1 MPCPPEIK
9 QLIES
14 ELQTDRAFDDV
25 TTRLLEAKFPACQAL
40 VKTKEA
46 GVFCGEV
53 VVTALKQIF
62 EGEAEFHCLFPDGK
76 YVEAG
81 ASVVQIK
88 TTVGLC
94 LTIERT
100 LINFLAHLSGIAT
113 LTKKFVDQVDGY
125 PTKIL
130 ATRKTLP
137 GLREL
142 QLIAVR
148 AGGGHIHRRNLSDGI
163 LIKDNHLA
171 FLAEQDVLQRARAH
185 RSPLHRIEIE
195 VQSMESLAK
204 VLQNPPDVVMLD
216 NFNLEDMKKAMTLIE
231 KSGAKCEVEA
241 SGGID
246 LGKARAVAALG
257 IPYISVGQLTHS
269 APSLNLSLD
278 ILPNR
283 I

>member
-9 QLIES
+9 QLIEV
-14 ELQTDRAFDDV
+14 ELATDRAFDDV
-25 TTRLLEAKFPACQAL
+25 TTRLLEAKFPACEAV
-40 VKTKEA
+40 VKTKQK

-53 VVTALKQIF
+53 VVAALKQIF
-62 EGEAEFHCLFPDGK
+62 EGEADFHCLAYDGK
-76 YVEAG
+76 VIEPG
-81 ASVVQIK
+81 TSVVQIK

-100 LINFLAHLSGIAT
+100 LINFLAHLSGVAT
-113 LTKKFVDQVDGY
+113 LTRKFVDQVEGY
-125 PTKIL
+125 NTKIL

-142 QLIAVR
+142 QLMAVR

-195 VQSMESLAK
+195 VQSMESLK
-204 VLQNPPDVVMLD
+204 VVLQNPPDVIMLD
-216 NFNLEDMKKAMTLIE
+216 NFSLEDMKKAVALIG
-231 KSGAKCEVEA
+231 KACEIEA
-241 SGGID
+241 SGGIE
-246 LGKARAVAALG
+246 LNTAKAVAQLG

>member
-1 MPCPPEIK
+1 MRTPPEIRS
-9 QLIES
+9 LIES
-14 ELQTDRAFDDV
+14 ELVTDRAYDDV
-25 TTRLLEAKFPACQAL
+25 TTRLLGATFPACEAL
-40 VKTKEA
+40 IRAREP
-46 GVFCGEV
+46 GVFCGEAV
-53 VVTALKQIF
+53 VSAFRQIF
-62 EGEAEFHCLFPDGK
+62 SNEAEIYSLASDGRIL
-76 YVEAG
+76 EPG
-81 ASVVQIK
+81 DSVVQVK

-94 LTIERT
+94 LTLERT
-100 LINFLAHLSGIAT
+100 LINFLGHLSGVAT
-113 LTKKFVDQVDGY
+113 MTKRFVDQVAGY

-142 QLIAVR
+142 QLMAVR

-171 FLAEQDVLQRARAH
+171 FLVEQDVLERARRN

-195 VQSMESLAK
+195 IQSMSSLEK
-204 VLQNPPDVVMLD
+204 VLQNPPDVIMLD
-216 NFNLEDMKKAMTLIE
+216 NFGIDDLRKAVAMIGDRAEIE
-231 KSGAKCEVEA
+231 V
-241 SGGID
+241 SGGMTVETV
-246 LGKARAVAALG
+246 GQVAALG
-257 IPYISVGQLTHS
+257 VHYISVGAITHS

>member
-1 MPCPPEIK
+1 MPCLPEIK

-14 ELQTDRAFDDV
+14 ELQTDRAYDDV
-25 TTRLLEAKFPACQAL
+25 TTRLLGAKFPPCEAL
-40 VKTKEA
+40 IRTKDS
-46 GVFCGEV
+46 GVFCGEAV
-53 VVTALKQIF
+53 VGAFKQIY
-62 EGEAEFHCLFPDGK
+62 EGEAEFHCLSTDGRSF
-76 YVEAG
+76 ETG
-81 ASVVQIK
+81 TSVVQIK

-94 LTIERT
+94 LTLERT
-100 LINFLAHLSGIAT
+100 LINFLAHLSGVAT
-113 LTKKFVDQVDGY
+113 LTHKFVEQVEGY

-142 QLIAVR
+142 QLMAVR

-171 FLAEQDVLQRARAH
+171 FLGEQDVLQRARQH

-195 VQSMESLAK
+195 CQSLESVEKAL
-204 VLQNPPDVVMLD
+204 LNPPDVIMLD
-216 NFNLEDMKKAMTLIE
+216 NFSLEEMKTAVALIG
-231 KSGAKCEVEA
+231 KRCEIEA
-241 SGGID
+241 SGGMD
-246 LGKARAVAALG
+246 LTKVKAVAALG
-257 IPYISVGQLTHS
+257 VQYISVGLLTHS
-269 APSLNLSLD
+269 APSMNLSLD